1 MSRYQ
6 SYIQVRIEDRTKKQA
21 QKVLDD
27 LGLDL
32 TTAITMLCKQIVRTG
47 TLPLELR
54 DVNGFTAQKAAELRL
69 AQYEARASVKGF
81 SSAKKLFDD
90 ALS

>member
-1 MSRYQ
+1 MSRDQ

-21 QKVLDD
+21 QKVLED

-32 TTAITMLCKQIVRTG
+32 TTAVKMLCKQIVRTG

-54 DVNGFTAQKAAELRL
+54 DLNGFTAQKAAELRL
-69 AQYEARASVKGF
+69 AQHEARASAKAF
-81 SSAKKLFDD
+81 KSAKNLFVD

>member
-21 QKVLDD
+21 QKVLGD

-32 TTAITMLCKQIVRTG
+32 TTAVKMFCKQIVHTG
-47 TLPLELR
+47 TFPLELR
-54 DVNGFTAQKAAELRL
+54 DINGFTAHKAAELRL
-69 AQYEARASVKGF
+69 AQHEARTSAKVF
-81 SSAKKLFDD
+81 NSAKKLLDD